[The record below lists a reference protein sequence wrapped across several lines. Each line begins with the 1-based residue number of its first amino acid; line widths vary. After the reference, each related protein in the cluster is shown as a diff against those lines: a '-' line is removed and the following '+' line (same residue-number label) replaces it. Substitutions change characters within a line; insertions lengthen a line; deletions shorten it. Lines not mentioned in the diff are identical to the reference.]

1 MNVLLVEDD
10 VETAS
15 YIAEGLRT
23 HGLSIEHAS
32 DGELGLARALAGE
45 HEVIILDRLL
55 PSRDGLSVLKALRAR
70 GVKTPVLYLTAMD
83 GLDDRVEGLEAGGDD
98 YLVKPFFLVE
108 LLARLKAL
116 ARRATATTSVHT
128 RLRAADLELDLIE
141 RRVTREGQDIA
152 LLPQEFKLLEYLL
165 RNAGSIVTRNMLLEH
180 VWDIHF
186 DPQTSVV
193 ESHMSRLRAKLAGG
207 STTEYIRTI
216 RGSGYLF
223 LVRPATS
230 Q

>member
-1 MNVLLVEDD
+1 MRVLLVEDD
-10 VETAS
+10 RETAS
-15 YIAEGLRT
+15 YIAEGLRP
-23 HGLSIEHAS
+23 HGVAVEHVE
-32 DGELGLARALAGE
+32 DGRAGLARAQGADYE
-45 HEVIILDRLL
+45 AIILDRLL
-55 PSRDGLSVLKALRAR
+55 PGLDGLSLLEKLRST
-70 GVKTPVLYLTAMD
+70 GVQTPVLYLTAMD

-116 ARRATATTSVHT
+116 ARRSATAPVQT
-128 RLRAADLELDLIE
+128 RLRVADIELDLLE
-141 RRVTREGQDIA
+141 RTVKRAGKEIA
-152 LLPQEFKLLEYLL
+152 LLPQEFKLLEYLM
-165 RNAGSIVTRNMLLEH
+165 RNAGSVVTRSMLLEH

-193 ESHMSRLRAKLAGG
+193 ESHMSRLRAKLSGG
-207 STTEYIRTI
+207 STSEYIRTI

-223 LVRPATS
+223 FAKPAT